1 MMYKINVN
9 EYSLHE
15 SYNFIK
21 GLLEREEPV
30 DVIFVKNSD
39 VTLFKHRFTSND
51 DVFEF
56 VNTVYSSLFGKQKK
70 RYKHGDIECIDAIRA
85 CMSEEEFKGF
95 CKGNVIKYIWRSD
108 YKGGRED
115 LEKAKDYLNY
125 LLGVE

>member
-21 GLLEREEPV
+21 GLLECEEPV
-30 DVIFVKNSD
+30 DVIFVKNGD
-39 VTLFKHRFTSND
+39 VTLFEHRFTGND

-56 VNTVYSSLFGKQKK
+56 VNTVYSSLFEKQEK

-125 LLGVE
+125 LLEAE

>member
-1 MMYKINVN
+1 MYKINVN
-9 EYSLHE
+9 EYLLHE

-21 GLLEREEPV
+21 GLLEHEEPV
-30 DVIFVKNSD
+30 DVIFVKNND
-39 VTLFKHRFTSND
+39 VTLFEHRFTRND

-56 VNTVYSSLFGKQKK
+56 VNTVYSSLFEKQEK

-85 CMSEEEFKGF
+85 CMSKEEFKGF

-125 LLGVE
+125 LLEVE